1 VLSLSHFAC
10 TIRAFVQ
17 LNARRAARILLVIAE
32 SLVYKLMLSFI
43 STRHLLCWVFCI
55 AVVGLMLQIFGHIM
69 EKDREVYWEY
79 ANVTCAGYPL
89 QHIDTISHSGEINTN
104 SVMYKVVYGVGSLPM
119 NRRNFILFK
128 PINEEN
134 EARCA

>member
-1 VLSLSHFAC
+1 
-10 TIRAFVQ
+10 
-17 LNARRAARILLVIAE
+17 
-32 SLVYKLMLSFI
+32 
-43 STRHLLCWVFCI
+43 
-55 AVVGLMLQIFGHIM
+55 M

-134 EARCA
+134 EARCAWLYDFVLMSRIIRFRLRVVAKSDVKTVVEK